1 MTSRREQSLIGDILW
16 REFLGRGL
24 QLLITLMIRQFGMAV
39 LVTDKNSNDLV
50 VVKAM
55 LKTELKKE
63 HQTAEGKSL
72 TTMAENEEYTMRLA
86 QSDFVVSFYDS
97 FRYKQFSCVLC
108 E

>member
-1 MTSRREQSLIGDILW
+1 MVRYYCSGYDVNDA
-16 REFLGRGL
+16 FGHGL
-24 QLLITLMIRQFGMAV
+24 A
-39 LVTDKNSNDLV
+39 D
-50 VVKAM
+50 M

>member
-1 MTSRREQSLIGDILW
+1 MIILMSRA
-16 REFLGRGL
+16 
-24 QLLITLMIRQFGMAV
+24 FGKAV
-39 LVTDKNSNDLV
+39 LVTDVNSNDLV
-50 VVKAM
+50 VIKAM
-55 LKTELKKE
+55 QDKKLIRE
-63 HQTAEGKSL
+63 HQTIEGKSL